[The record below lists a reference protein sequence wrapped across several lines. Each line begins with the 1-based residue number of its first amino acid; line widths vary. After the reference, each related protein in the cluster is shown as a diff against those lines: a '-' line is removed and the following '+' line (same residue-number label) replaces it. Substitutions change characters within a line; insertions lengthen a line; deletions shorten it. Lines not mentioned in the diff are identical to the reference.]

1 MDDEIADIV
10 NFIEELDIVDEF
22 NIARESRKKFKRPL
36 GQLQYHEVIGKE
48 PQWVINMIIS

>member
-22 NIARESRKKFKRPL
+22 DIARESRKIFKRPL
-36 GQLQYHEVIGKE
+36 GQLQFHEVIGKE
-48 PQWVINMIIS
+48 PQWVMNMIIS